1 MFRVDRAPGGGTY
14 LILKYFL
21 GVPQPPPRELL
32 FALLAHVPPP
42 SSPPPPS
49 SLTLQLSCFIG
60 TTKKIAQHYHVMT
73 GKFI

>member
-42 SSPPPPS
+42 SPPR
-49 SLTLQLSCFIG
+49 LFLN
-60 TTKKIAQHYHVMT
+60 TTIKLFHRNN
-73 GKFI
+73 

>member
-1 MFRVDRAPGGGTY
+1 MFRVDRAPY
-14 LILKYFL
+14 IPDFKVFL

-42 SSPPPPS
+42 SSPPPS

>member
-42 SSPPPPS
+42 SSPPPP
-49 SLTLQLSCFIG
+49 LP
-60 TTKKIAQHYHVMT
+60 
-73 GKFI
+73 